1 MMAPQV
7 AQEGESPMSYMD
19 FMASETWYTP
29 LSSIEAKGVEDS
41 RPLRALRSFAM
52 VADGSGAIPCW
63 GGVVVWVCSWLY
75 PNSEADFSASAASA
89 PPPVERTESSEAL
102 SPRRSS

>member
-7 AQEGESPMSYMD
+7 AQDGESPMSYMD

-41 RPLRALRSFAM
+41 RPLRALK
-52 VADGSGAIPCW
+52 SGAIPCW
-63 GGVVVWVCSWLY
+63 GGVVKWACSWL
-75 PNSEADFSASAASA
+75 S
-89 PPPVERTESSEAL
+89 
-102 SPRRSS
+102 